1 MNHEEL
7 TGKPFGAAAEDASV
21 SDPSPLAAALS
32 AVRMPAQPEEYDI
45 HAAVA
50 RALDEAG
57 LAYEHEYRLGPRRR
71 IDFRVGRVGIEVK
84 KGRPATSALTR
95 QLRRYLE
102 SDELDAVVVVTQRV
116 TALPETICGKPV
128 RLISLNRLWGVALP

>member
-1 MNHEEL
+1 MSHR
-7 TGKPFGAAAEDASV
+7 
-21 SDPSPLAAALS
+21 LAPDIARIVNALS

-50 RALDEAG
+50 RALTEAG
-57 LAYEHEYRLGPRRR
+57 LEYEHEYRLGPRRR

-84 KGRPATSALTR
+84 KGRPAASALTQ

-102 SDELDAVVVVTQRV
+102 SDDLDGVVVVAQRAV
-116 TALPETICGKPV
+116 RLPQTLSGKPV
-128 RLISLNRLWGVALP
+128 TVVSLNRLWGLALP

>member
-1 MNHEEL
+1 M
-7 TGKPFGAAAEDASV
+7 PM
-21 SDPSPLAAALS
+21 SDLFSPIIAALS

-50 RALDEAG
+50 EALAAAG
-57 LAYEHEYRLGPRRR
+57 LAYEHEYRLGPRNR

-84 KGRPATSALTR
+84 KGRPATSQLTK

-102 SDELDAVVVVTQRV
+102 SDALDGVVVVTQRV
-116 TALPETICGKPV
+116 TALPGTINGKPV
-128 RLISLNRLWGVALP
+128 HLISLNRLWGVALP